1 MLQLQKA
8 KPKTNIGVLLNDWPQ
23 RIPMEQLSVL
33 ELGKSQF
40 LQFKREYP
48 ETHPLFITP
57 GSQTM
62 PPPHLKFWV
71 ETLVLCRD
79 EGKLLV
85 RARFLKYVWPFFNIM
100 HENV

>member
-8 KPKTNIGVLLNDWPQ
+8 KPQTNIGVLLNDWPQ

-48 ETHPLFITP
+48 ETHPL
-57 GSQTM
+57 SS
-62 PPPHLKFWV
+62 
-71 ETLVLCRD
+71 
-79 EGKLLV
+79 LLV
-85 RARFLKYVWPFFNIM
+85 PKLCFPPTLSSGLKP
-100 HENV
+100 